1 MKKNQ
6 NLSKS
11 AKVRDRAA
19 TTQYIFSI
27 LHKWGIHT
35 LGEFAAL
42 DKEQIGL
49 RLGPEAIHMWERA
62 QGKTTRLLKL
72 TQPPESF
79 EETFEFENEIETME
93 PLLFMLRRFLEQ
105 LSRRFGALY
114 LVAKDLTLRLTFTD
128 KKSYERCFTIPEP
141 TNDIEVL
148 FRMLHTHLEQF
159 KSECPIIAVSLT
171 AQPVK
176 PSHQQFGLFETTLRD
191 PSQLYETLN
200 RLTALLGTER
210 VGTPVLEETHR
221 PDAFRIEPFSWQL
234 DETPVEESKLSQ
246 SPALRR
252 FRFPEPASV
261 FSEAN
266 EPVHLES
273 AQVDG
278 AVTDRQGP
286 YNLSG
291 NWWDEKAW
299 ERVEW
304 DLELESGVVCR
315 CHAHGKNWE
324 VDGIYD

>member
-19 TTQYIFSI
+19 TIQYIFSI

-49 RLGPEAIHMWERA
+49 RLGSEAIHMWERA
-62 QGKTTRLLKL
+62 QGKTTRLLEL
-72 TQPPESF
+72 TQPQESF

-105 LSRRFGALY
+105 LSRRLGGLY

-128 KKSYERCFTIPEP
+128 KKSHGRCFKIPES

-171 AQPVK
+171 AQPVR
-176 PSHQQFGLFETTLRD
+176 PSRQQFGLFETTLRD

-221 PDAFRIEPFSWQL
+221 PDAFRIEPFSWEL
-234 DETPVEESKLSQ
+234 NETAIEESKSSQ

-252 FRFPEPASV
+252 FRFNAPASV
-261 FSEAN
+261 FSQGN
-266 EPVHLES
+266 ELAHLES
-273 AQVDG
+273 AEVSG
-278 AVTDRQGP
+278 AVTDRKGP
-286 YNLSG
+286 YHLSG
-291 NWWDEKAW
+291 NWWDSKAW
-299 ERVEW
+299 TRVEW
-304 DLELESGVVCR
+304 DLELEHGAVCR
-315 CHAHGKNWE
+315 CHRSEEAWA

>member
-1 MKKNQ
+1 MKNR

-19 TTQYIFSI
+19 TIQHIFSL

-49 RLGPEAIHMWERA
+49 RLGPEAIHLWERA
-62 QGKTTRLLKL
+62 QGKTTRLLEL

-105 LSRRFGALY
+105 LSRRLGALY
-114 LVAKDLTLRLTFTD
+114 LVAKELTLRLRFTD
-128 KKSYERCFTIPEP
+128 KKSYERWFKIPEP

-148 FRMLHTHLEQF
+148 FRMLHTHLEQYQ
-159 KSECPIIAVSLT
+159 SECPIVAVSLT
-171 AQPVK
+171 AEPVK
-176 PSHQQFGLFETTLRD
+176 PSHQQFGLFETALRD

-200 RLTALLGTER
+200 RLTALLGAER

-234 DETPVEESKLSQ
+234 DETPVKRNELPQ
-246 SPALRR
+246 LPALRR
-252 FRFPEPASV
+252 FRFPAPASIFSQENEPA
-261 FSEAN
+261 
-266 EPVHLES
+266 HLES
-273 AQVDG
+273 AQVSG
-278 AVTDRQGP
+278 AVTNRQGP

-291 NWWDEKAW
+291 NWWDNKAW
-299 ERVEW
+299 ARAEW
-304 DLELESGVVCR
+304 DLELEHDAVCR
-315 CHAHGKNWE
+315 CHRSEEAWA